1 MQPDLSLVVPAYN
14 EAARIVPTLQSA
26 REYLERRGLS
36 FEIVV
41 CADGDDGTRERARAW
56 ALGDARVRVIG
67 AAERRGKGRGV
78 REGVA
83 LTTGAVVGFA
93 DADDKTPIDE
103 LDKLL
108 PLLEQGYDVVFG
120 SRAAAG
126 AQVEVAQR
134 FYRRV
139 GSRAFGLFMHLTVGL
154 WGVRDTQCG
163 FKFLR
168 GDVARELFARLRID
182 GYMFDVE
189 LLYLAQRAGYRLR
202 EVGVRWR
209 DDADSRLDLVAGNWR
224 NLKDV
229 LRIRFGRRSCPATEV
244 AVHRG
249 RRGARIA
256 RREERRISGICNR
269 RGTPR
274 AGMHRRPNASESL

>member
-1 MQPDLSLVVPAYN
+1 MILGLAGQGPANAMSIDLSLVIPAYN
-14 EAARIVPTLQSA
+14 ECARIVTTLEAA
-26 REYLERRGLS
+26 RAYLERRGLAY
-36 FEIVV
+36 EIVV
-41 CADGDDGTRERARAW
+41 CADGDDGTRERAREW
-56 ALGDARVRVIG
+56 AAGDARVRVIG
-67 AAERRGKGRGV
+67 SSARRGKGRGV

-83 LTTGAVVGFA
+83 LTTGALVGFA

-108 PLLEQGYDVVFG
+108 PLFDEGYDVVFG
-120 SRAAAG
+120 SRAVTG
-126 AQVEVAQR
+126 ARVEVAQR

-154 WGVRDTQCG
+154 WSVRDTQCG

-168 GDVARELFARLRID
+168 GDLARELFARLCID

-189 LLYLAQRAGYRLR
+189 LLYLAQRAGCRMR

-209 DDADSRLDLVAGNWR
+209 DDGDSRLELVAGNWR

-229 LRIRFGRRSCPATEV
+229 LRIRL
-244 AVHRG
+244 
-249 RRGARIA
+249 A
-256 RREERRISGICNR
+256 RREP
-269 RGTPR
+269 PR
-274 AGMHRRPNASESL
+274 ALTTTAGRP